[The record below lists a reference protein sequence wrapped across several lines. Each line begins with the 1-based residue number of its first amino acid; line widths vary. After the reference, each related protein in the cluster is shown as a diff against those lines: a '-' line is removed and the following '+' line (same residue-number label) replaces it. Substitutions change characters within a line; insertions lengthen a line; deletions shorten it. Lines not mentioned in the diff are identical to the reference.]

1 MTAGPIL
8 ITGGTGFIGAEI
20 VRQLLARGEEEIH
33 VLHRRGN
40 FQRLQDVLERVNPIQ
55 VDLADGP
62 RLGDV
67 VAETRPRAIYHLG
80 AILTGPGEENPQAA
94 TMANAFGTYALL
106 EAARRYEVSQ
116 FLFASSVGVYGA
128 GIVEDTITDLT
139 LQRPFT
145 IYGITKVFG
154 EQMGSYYKMKYGLD
168 FRGLRYPSIIGPG
181 VTTPSV
187 VQFTSW
193 VIEESARGNPFAIT
207 VTPETAVAVMY
218 YKDAAGAMI
227 RLGAAPVENIL
238 TVNYLIDGVKPTPT
252 AGELAE
258 IVRSRIPGARISFE
272 PNPILQPAIDQVA
285 RPLDDGPARTE
296 WSWEPVYDQEA
307 IVDDFLAELREHPER
322 YR

>member
-1 MTAGPIL
+1 MKNGPIL

-20 VRQLLARGEEEIH
+20 VRMLLAAGEEEIH

-55 VDLADGP
+55 IDLADGP

-67 VAETRPRAIYHLG
+67 VADTRPRAIYHLG

-94 TMANAFGTYALL
+94 TIANAFGTYALL
-106 EAARRYEVSQ
+106 EAARRHEVNQ

-128 GIVEDTITDLT
+128 GITEDVITDLT

-154 EQMGSYYKMKYGLD
+154 EQMGSYYKQKYGLD
-168 FRGLRYPSIIGPG
+168 FRGLRYPSIVGPG

-193 VIEESARGNPFAIT
+193 VIEECARGNPFSIT
-207 VTPETAVAVMY
+207 VTPETAVPVMY
-218 YKDAAGAMI
+218 YKDAARAMI
-227 RLGAAPVENIL
+227 QLGAAPDEAIK
-238 TVNYLIDGVKPTPT
+238 TVNYLVDGVKPTPT
-252 AGELAE
+252 ADQLAE
-258 IVRSRIPGARISFE
+258 SVRKRISGAQITFE
-272 PNPILQPAIDQVA
+272 PNAIMQAVIDQA
-285 RPLDDGPARTE
+285 IRPLDDHRARDEWNWQPA
-296 WSWEPVYDQEA
+296 YDQEA
-307 IVDDFLAELREHPER
+307 IVHDFLLELRDHQER

>member
-1 MTAGPIL
+1 MRSGPIL

-20 VRQLLARGEEEIH
+20 VRMLLAAGEEEIH

-40 FQRLQDVLERVNPIQ
+40 FQRLQDVLDRVNPIQ
-55 VDLADGP
+55 IDLADGP
-62 RLGDV
+62 RLGEV

-94 TMANAFGTYALL
+94 TVANAFGTYALL
-106 EAARRYEVSQ
+106 EAARRHEVNQ

-128 GIVEDTITDLT
+128 GITEDVITDLT

-154 EQMGSYYKMKYGLD
+154 EQMGNYYKQKYGLD
-168 FRGLRYPSIIGPG
+168 FRGLRYPSIVGPG

-193 VIEESARGNPFAIT
+193 VIEECARGNPFAIT

-218 YKDAAGAMI
+218 YKDAARAMI
-227 RLGAAPVENIL
+227 QLGEAPVEKIA
-238 TVNYLIDGVKPTPT
+238 TVNYLVDGVKPTPT
-252 AGELAE
+252 AGKLAE
-258 IVRSRIPGARISFE
+258 IVRSRIPQAQISFE
-272 PNPILQPAIDQVA
+272 PNAILQPAIDQVA
-285 RPLDDGPARTE
+285 RPIDDRSARAE
-296 WSWEPVYDQEA
+296 WSWEPAYDQEA

>member
-20 VRQLLARGEEEIH
+20 VRQLLAGGEEQIH
-33 VLHRRGN
+33 VLHRSGN
-40 FQRLQDVLERVNPIQ
+40 FQRLQDVLERVDPIQ
-55 VDLADGP
+55 VDLADGA
-62 RLGDV
+62 RLDEV
-67 VAETRPRAIYHLG
+67 VAATRPQAIYHLG

-94 TMANAFGTYALL
+94 TTANAFGTYALL

-128 GIVEDTITDLT
+128 GITEKVITDFT

-154 EQMGSYYKMKYGLD
+154 EQLGNYYKQKYGLD

-193 VIEESARGNPFAIT
+193 VIEESAKGNPFTIT
-207 VTPETAVAVMY
+207 VTPDTAVAVMY
-218 YKDAAGAMI
+218 YKDAARAMI
-227 RLGAAPVENIL
+227 QLGQAPVEKIL
-238 TVNYLIDGVKPTPT
+238 TVNYLVDGSRPTPT
-252 AGELAE
+252 AGQLAE
-258 IVRSRIPGARISFE
+258 IVRSRIPEARISFE

-296 WSWEPVYDQEA
+296 WGWEPSYDQEA
-307 IVDDFLAELREHPER
+307 IVDDFLAEWRDHPER